1 MNAGNEAKHILGF
14 FAKAA
19 VRVLRHQPG
28 IIVMEDPGFVV
39 PQLWPLASD
48 KFM

>member
-1 MNAGNEAKHILGF
+1 MREMRQNIHWVF

-19 VRVLRHQPG
+19 VRVLRHEPG

-48 KFM
+48 KFT